1 MQWREHLSNFTHHSL
16 TTVIGQIT
24 GVLSL
29 TLVPGILGMQGY
41 SVYVSKMAIYA
52 PLQVFLLSGASK
64 LLAENAGTSTMF
76 EEFIQVKKIGYAVFL
91 IFVAF
96 SLLYN
101 QDYILGFIALRI
113 FTLEIF
119 RTLSTIETFKKN
131 FKKVFSVSLVARSIF
146 VTFLAVSAYLDVRM
160 SIEGFVFVWVA
171 IDIVGIAFLW
181 LSTRIELS
189 FSYLKNVR
197 FRALIVSAI
206 YTLGGVGLL
215 YQKSFDM
222 SLASTIFNELELSS
236 YGLLTRYFDIVM
248 ILLTTVNSYIYVY
261 LNRIKF
267 NPRYFAIIGV
277 CIIVF
282 AEVLLRLSSV
292 HISSFNS
299 WILDTQVVADA
310 GIYFRFRSYLFWLG
324 SVPVSLALIK
334 EKRSDILLFITF
346 SYTLSAMLCLKQVIP
361 ESYSVSIGISIL
373 VLAQVINEKTN
384 INRLGVLL
392 SK

>member
-1 MQWREHLSNFTHHSL
+1 MRWRQHLSNFTHHSL

-76 EEFIQVKKIGYAVFL
+76 EEFIQVKRIGYAVFL
-91 IFVAF
+91 ICVAF

-146 VTFLAVSAYLDVRM
+146 VTFLTVSAYLDVRM

-189 FSYLKNVR
+189 FSYFKKVR

-206 YTLGGVGLL
+206 YTLGGFGLL
-215 YQKSFDM
+215 YQKSIDM

-277 CIIVF
+277 FIIVF
-282 AEVLLRLSSV
+282 AEVLLRLLSV

-334 EKRSDILLFITF
+334 EKRSDILLFVTF